1 MLHASANSNLN
12 DAVGISAANAIVPAA
27 AAPVVPV
34 APVAPPINFIS
45 TLAKLVI
52 ANQQQ
57 VVDDDVY
64 TNQLS
69 KWVAQGKIKNL
80 DVATIFGLQAADKTI
95 TQADLEHLEGI
106 LNPLV
111 VKLNAQIDFNAAT
124 NNFDLSVTN
133 RPLVVTNLA
142 GALNNQ
148 RRLIANI
155 SIPQTSPD
163 AGMFT
168 AFTNHWDTM
177 IKGEDDYAAV
187 QTNQPSRPYYAFFT
201 AGAEFL
207 NPYVVSVPNATV
219 HGTGTLTNAGSSTV
233 GFLEF
238 DYINR
243 HVLRADGAYYGPS
256 WLFKPGTHFYPDAQF
271 NIGFLL
277 GGGAGLT
284 NTSYSAQT
292 LAGADFY
299 SQFTLGIPIVRLD
312 RPEQSHQISVEL
324 SGGVTTESQF
334 EIVHPNAFAGLGYQV
349 AFKPII
355 GLATTN
361 NCGFFSARFGAGW
374 VDVPSLVGTNNLVN
388 LDGNGIPIFDFKPS
402 CEFGA
407 YLAYPL
413 TQSTYLTVDANTFF
427 GDNPPNSWNIKVGLS
442 IPLEKISG
450 IFTQ

>member
-1 MLHASANSNLN
+1 LKGQLVLTTSANA
-12 DAVGISAANAIVPAA
+12 AVAKKGSVAYDVSKAAGNHLVRELAIEL
-27 AAPVVPV
+27 APLVRVNGV
-34 APVAPPINFIS
+34 APATVVQGSAMFPRDRVIGS
-45 TLAKLVI
+45 LAKYNIPYTDDEATESLVKKLAQFYADRTLTKAPI
-52 ANQQQ
+52 TPADQAEAYFLL
-57 VVDDDVY
+57 VVS
-64 TNQLS
+64 QRLS
-69 KWVAQGKIKNL
+69 KTTGQIITVDG
-80 DVATIFGLQAADKTI
+80 GLHEAF
-95 TQADLEHLEGI
+95 L
-106 LNPLV
+106 
-111 VKLNAQIDFNAAT
+111 
-124 NNFDLSVTN
+124 
-133 RPLVVTNLA
+133 RW
-142 GALNNQ
+142 
-148 RRLIANI
+148 RLIANI